1 MKSPNKDSSRVQTS
15 LLSPIESVALKW
27 LASRMPASVTPDH
40 LTILGLMAMFFAGAS
55 YYLAQ
60 WNPIWLHAVNL
71 WIVLN
76 WFGDSLD
83 GTLARFREKQRPRYG
98 FYVDHIIDCLG
109 TLFLVVGLA
118 LSGYMSLTIGL
129 GLLIAY
135 FLVSIDSYLAAHT
148 IGVFR
153 ISFFK
158 FSPTELR
165 ILLIIGNLFLL
176 YKPQVTILGKSMLLF
191 DAGSLVAIAAMAG
204 VFTFS
209 VLRNTILLYRMER
222 V

>member
-1 MKSPNKDSSRVQTS
+1 
-15 LLSPIESVALKW
+15 
-27 LASRMPASVTPDH
+27 MPARVTPDH
-40 LTILGLMAMFFAGAS
+40 LTILGLLAMFFAGVS

-83 GTLARFREKQRPRYG
+83 GTLARFRKKQRPRYG

-176 YKPQVTILGKSMLLF
+176 YKPQVTILGKSLLLF
-191 DAGSLVAIAAMAG
+191 DVGSLAAIVAMAG

>member
-1 MKSPNKDSSRVQTS
+1 MKSKKDSSRVQTS
-15 LLSPIESVALKW
+15 FVAPIESVALKW
-27 LASRMPASVTPDH
+27 LAARMPARVTPDH
-40 LTILGLMAMFFAGAS
+40 LTLLGLISMLLAGVS
-55 YYLAQ
+55 YYFAQ
-60 WNPIWLHAVNL
+60 WNTIWLHAVNL

-83 GTLARFREKQRPRYG
+83 GTLARYRDKQRPRYG

-109 TLFLVVGLA
+109 TLFLVAGLA
-118 LSGYMSLTIGL
+118 LSGYMSLSIGL

-135 FLVSIDSYLAAHT
+135 FLVSIDSYLATHT

-165 ILLIIGNLFLL
+165 ILLIVGNLFLL
-176 YKPQVTILGKSMLLF
+176 FKPQVTILGQSMLLF
-191 DAGSLVAIAAMAG
+191 DVGALVAIVAMAG
-204 VFTFS
+204 VFIFS
-209 VLRNTILLYRMER
+209 VLRNTVLLYRMER